1 MGARFFVSLNT
12 LLTGVF
18 FSFTIP
24 KTPVILEIVCMKKTI
39 LPLFVL
45 VTILSIF
52 LFSAKATSAATHPS
66 ILLKGDTLA
75 AAEKKKAAN
84 DPSWIDLKT
93 ACDKYAAAT
102 VEYPDG
108 KAYGNSTLI
117 GLGYQGDGYNEPIFD
132 LGICYQLTK
141 ASDNAAAAKY
151 AAKGIDILMKMSV
164 PPGQAHAYNP
174 LTDSG
179 YGIRNFGVAM
189 AIGYDWLGE
198 AMSAAQKKQVYTSL
212 NYWISEFERNGFGY
226 NHPQGNYFAGYFAAK
241 ALTALAT
248 SGDNP
253 QAENLWT
260 SWKTKYDTVVQPYYE
275 KWIKGGGWPE
285 GWNYG
290 ALATQN
296 MLWPIIAEYTAN
308 GIDLTKDSTHP
319 FGFVND
325 QAYNLMHFAWPSLA
339 SLDDA
344 GTVYEGDNPTPT
356 NSALYTFEAFTLR
369 LLKKPIAPVFQN
381 YALATRAASGKAPL
395 WQEFLLWDGAAP
407 TVSYQNEPLSFSA
420 VTQAAMRSSW
430 KADAVWGSFT
440 AGPYTNNPDSG
451 EASFNQG
458 SLTIVSG
465 NTPFLVNPTG
475 ALNRN
480 AVVGKDDPSYGD
492 QIYDDRYGSK
502 KRLLANIFYPGSG
515 QLALSPDLSDLSKAP
530 ATRLVNFEDG
540 GSYVTMQGT
549 HLEAMYPKNT
559 VTNWTRNIVY
569 VRPNIFV
576 VADSTSIPAARD
588 QFQEFYVSSAPKEV
602 TSVVAGAHQIR
613 VTNSAGVVG
622 TITTLLPE
630 ANKVNLSNVFNSNKV
645 YRLEVRPGNSA
656 TTQNW
661 LTTFEVGAGQTVQ
674 SKLEVTGTAGSS
686 GVLLGGTKSTAVVFS
701 GSSSNA
707 TLAYTV
713 PAAQTEHIITNL
725 NPNTSYAI
733 TVSGGKVTVASGAGF
748 TASSAGVLH
757 FFTDKGVIAGAPT
770 TSPAPAPQNPAPA
783 PTPTATPGQ
792 NVALRPVY
800 YLYNRTYGLDFYTV
814 SAPERAALLK
824 NSAVWQ
830 DKGIVFKVP
839 VAGKC
844 TNPEIAVVR
853 RLALKNGRGFR
864 YVTGDYEID
873 SLSEGVYKG
882 QFNNN
887 GTVFCGTVLAPSA
900 DTVSVYRMDRVNGW
914 NTRFTTSLTEYNR
927 LIHSGSWAGKGIVFF
942 AQKP

>member
-1 MGARFFVSLNT
+1 MYFFRSLY
-12 LLTGVF
+12 L
-18 FSFTIP
+18 
-24 KTPVILEIVCMKKTI
+24 KTVILEIVCMKKTI
-39 LPLFVL
+39 LPLFL
-45 VTILSIF
+45 LATILSTF
-52 LFSAKATSAATHPS
+52 LFSEKAVAGVTAHPS

-84 DPSWIDLKT
+84 DPSWVNLKA
-93 ACDKYAAAT
+93 ACDKYAGAT

-108 KAYGNSTLI
+108 KAYGDSKLI

-141 ASDNAAAAKY
+141 TGDSAAAQKY
-151 AAKGIDILMKMSV
+151 ATKGIDILMKMSV

-198 AMSAAQKKQVYTSL
+198 AMTTAQKKQVYTSL
-212 NYWISEFERNGFGY
+212 NYWISEFERKGFGY
-226 NHPQGNYFAGYFAAK
+226 EHPQGNYFAGYFAAK

-248 SGDNP
+248 EGDNP
-253 QAENLWT
+253 EATKMWT
-260 SWKTKYDTVVQPYYE
+260 SWKTKYDTVVQPYYQT
-275 KWIKGGGWPE
+275 WMKGGGWPE

-296 MLWPIIAEYTAN
+296 MLWPVVAAYTAE
-308 GIDLTKDSTHP
+308 GTDLTQDQTHP
-319 FGFVND
+319 FGFVKD
-325 QAYNLMHFAWPSLA
+325 QAYNLMHFAWPSLK

-356 NSALYTFEAFTLR
+356 NSALFTFEAFTLR
-369 LLKKPIAPVFQN
+369 LLKKPTAPVFQS
-381 YALATRAASGKAPL
+381 YAAATRAVSGGAPL
-395 WQEFLLWDGAAP
+395 WQEFLLWDSSAP
-407 TVSYQNEPLSFSA
+407 SSPYQSEPLSFA
-420 VTQAAMRSSW
+420 TVTQAAVRSSW
-430 KADAVWGSFT
+430 NTDAVWGSFT
-440 AGPYTNNPDSG
+440 AGPYVNYPGSG

-458 SLTIVSG
+458 SLVLVQG

-480 AVVGKDDPSYGD
+480 AVTGKDDPSYGD

-502 KRLLANIFYPGSG
+502 KRILANIFYPGSG

-540 GSYVTMQGT
+540 GSYTAMQGM
-549 HLEAMYPKNT
+549 HLEAMYPKNM

-576 VADSTSIPAARD
+576 VADSTSIPVARD
-588 QFQEFYVSSAPKEV
+588 QFQEFYLAATPKEI
-602 TSVVAGAHQIR
+602 TSSVAGSHQVR
-613 VTNSAGVVG
+613 VTNGAGVVG
-622 TITTLLPE
+622 TVTTLLPE
-630 ANKVNLSNVFNSNKV
+630 ANKVTLTNVFNSNKV
-645 YRLEVRPGNSA
+645 YRLEVRPATTA

-661 LTTFEVGAGQTVQ
+661 LTTFEVGSSQTQQ
-674 SKLEVTGTAGSS
+674 SKITVTGTAGSS
-686 GVLLGGTKSTAVVFS
+686 GVLLGGTKNTAVVFS

-713 PAAQTEHIITNL
+713 PTAQIEHIITNL
-725 NPNTSYAI
+725 NPNASYAI
-733 TVSGGKVTVASGAGF
+733 TVSGGKVTVANGTGFAASG
-748 TASSAGVLH
+748 AGVLH
-757 FFTDKGVIAGAPT
+757 FFTENTAVTSAPTASPVPTLPNPSPAPT
-770 TSPAPAPQNPAPA
+770 TPAA
-783 PTPTATPGQ
+783 PGQ
-792 NVALRPVY
+792 NAVLRPVY

-839 VAGKC
+839 GAGKC

-873 SLSEGVYKG
+873 GLSEGVYKG

-900 DTVSVYRMDRVNGW
+900 DTVSVYRMERVNGW
-914 NTRFTTSLTEYNR
+914 NTRFTTSLSEYNR
-927 LIHSGSWAGKGIVFF
+927 LIHSGSWVGKGIVFF